1 MRWFILQYAQN
12 ILTDFFEELE
22 RKLEF
27 DMWYFG
33 HYHKD
38 MYVDMKHRLIY
49 YDMEPVVEN

>member
-22 RKLEF
+22 GKLEF

-33 HYHKD
+33 HYHED